1 MKKAFVCLL
10 TFLLICTFVLS
21 AFAEN
26 AEIYTYEIGNI
37 TVVFDET
44 SPFDAAMREAVAYKL
59 VHGDDGA
66 ATYNIWCTLFGHD
79 YITSGATTIT
89 HCVEPD
95 QPRCLEEYFLVQ
107 ACEDCDHVIVERTG
121 WKYITCCPNDA

>member
-1 MKKAFVCLL
+1 MKKIFVALMVL
-10 TFLLICTFVLS
+10 LLISTFTLS
-21 AFAEN
+21 AFAKN
-26 AEIYTYEIGNI
+26 AKTYTYEINNI
-37 TVVFDET
+37 TVIFDET
-44 SPFDAAMREAVAYKL
+44 SPFDAAIREAVAYKL

-95 QPRCLEEYFLVQ
+95 QPRCFQEFFTVQ

-121 WKYITCCPNDA
+121 FMYITCCPNDA